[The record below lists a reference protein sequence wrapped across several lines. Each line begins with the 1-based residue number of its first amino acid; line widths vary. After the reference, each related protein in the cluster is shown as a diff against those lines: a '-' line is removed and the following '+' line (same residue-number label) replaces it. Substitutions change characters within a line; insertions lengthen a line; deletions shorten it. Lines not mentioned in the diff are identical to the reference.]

1 MNKYFFFFGHDP
13 GAKNHIRPIFEHLL
27 SLDYSAIFF
36 DLSKDHNKT
45 FIVNSIKELSNLNEI
60 YIITG
65 LSVNKQELYYF
76 ENLSFKKFKKI
87 LVVEIAI
94 GSKLGKDFNLSIPDY
109 YFVTNQKSFDELVNL
124 GIKKNKISI
133 TGSTHCEKLYHQK
146 KKKIFLNDI
155 YNIPDCKHEIIS
167 LFGNPSFDLT
177 EKGLLSFFRKIEF
190 IDNINLWFVVR
201 PHPRMPNKIKLKDIL
216 FDINNL
222 TIDDEYKVETHLLIM
237 NSLFTL
243 SLTSTTSVESL
254 LLGTPSAFYQLDW
267 DYKDIDNLYI
277 NLDPIPRIRSVLDL
291 ENFVNDVLNNNFSFN
306 TTKMENWDGALKRSI
321 TSIMSITKT

>member
-1 MNKYFFFFGHDP
+1 M
-13 GAKNHIRPIFEHLL
+13 
-27 SLDYSAIFF
+27 
-36 DLSKDHNKT
+36 
-45 FIVNSIKELSNLNEI
+45 
-60 YIITG
+60 
-65 LSVNKQELYYF
+65 
-76 ENLSFKKFKKI
+76 
-87 LVVEIAI
+87 
-94 GSKLGKDFNLSIPDY
+94 
-109 YFVTNQKSFDELVNL
+109 
-124 GIKKNKISI
+124 
-133 TGSTHCEKLYHQK
+133 
-146 KKKIFLNDI
+146 NDI

-190 IDNINLWFVVR
+190 IDNINPWFVVR

-222 TIDDEYKVETHLLIM
+222 TIDDAYKVKTHLLIM
-237 NSLFTL
+237 NSIFTL

-267 DYKDIDNLYI
+267 DYKDIDNQYI
-277 NLDPIPRIRSVLDL
+277 NLDPIPRIRSFLDL
-291 ENFVNDVLNNNFSFN
+291 ENFVNDVLNNNFSFK